1 MGAISKYEFFAN
13 FSFLGVGKLIL
24 AGLSYLK
31 KFSTTPVNGQLIASV
46 VSTGD
51 KHSSRVSPRIFKN
64 IRNGPNGILG
74 GPGDN
79 DS

>member
-1 MGAISKYEFFAN
+1 LGAISKYEIFTN

-31 KFSTTPVNGQLIASV
+31 NFSKTPVNGQLMASV

-74 GPGDN
+74 GLGDN